1 VQLQDALTAAAEQR
15 AELQTELQRVLAAR
29 QDMDSLKGMLQQ
41 LQAAAAAKAAAETA
55 AAAAAA
61 AAAEAD
67 WRGCSE
73 SSVATAFAGADAVQG
88 SIGDVTTAAVGQ
100 QQHAGLLHYRSSQHS
115 AAPRWYRHQRVAA

>member
-1 VQLQDALTAAAEQR
+1 
-15 AELQTELQRVLAAR
+15 
-29 QDMDSLKGMLQQ
+29 MDSLKGMLQQ
-41 LQAAAAAKAAAETA
+41 LQAAAAAKAAAET
-55 AAAAAA
+55 AAAAA

-88 SIGDVTTAAVGQ
+88 SIGDVTTAVVGQ

>member
-1 VQLQDALTAAAEQR
+1 
-15 AELQTELQRVLAAR
+15 
-29 QDMDSLKGMLQQ
+29 MDSLKGMLQQ
-41 LQAAAAAKAAAETA
+41 LQAAAAVKAAAETA

-73 SSVATAFAGADAVQG
+73 SSVATAFAGAAQG
-88 SIGDVTTAAVGQ
+88 SVGDVTTAGQ
-100 QQHAGLLHYRSSQHS
+100 QQHHAGLLHYRSSQHS